1 MAQSKFL
8 ELMNTIQGLL
18 QGLGSSQNTDDV
30 PLVGNTQ
37 APTPKFG
44 RRGYGRQEK
53 KDHLK
58 GKIGDMTLEADG
70 DDAPG
75 MLQSDAHTLTNAYA
89 RRKGID
95 FLFKTLEM
103 QRDKELK
110 RGENPGGGNGG
121 NGGNNSPETDDQT
134 QTPPRK
140 TITKPWIQRFRED
153 FPFPTKLPPALEPF
167 LKKCPD
173 GPGCF

>member
-1 MAQSKFL
+1 MADGKFL
-8 ELMNTIQGLL
+8 DLL
-18 QGLGSSQNTDDV
+18 NAIRDLFEGLGSSTSTDDV
-30 PLVGNTQ
+30 PLIGNTQ

-103 QRDKELK
+103 QRDKELRK
-110 RGENPGGGNGG
+110 DEKPGGGNDGG
-121 NGGNNSPETDDQT
+121 NGAGNGNDSSNGGDNNELPK
-134 QTPPRK
+134 K
-140 TITKPWIQRFRED
+140 TKY
-153 FPFPTKLPPALEPF
+153 
-167 LKKCPD
+167 
-173 GPGCF
+173 